1 MLGLLLDKLIVMGQN
16 VDVVNLPAV
25 EMICRKLYGLA
36 RAFEDVHSEADWKQ
50 PPDHKGKWPSKIK
63 WQLLREYDV
72 RPLESTE
79 WAVPEVDEEVGERLK
94 RRALIA
100 KHLHDLP
107 AASPPSTSNE

>member
-25 EMICRKLYGLA
+25 EVICRKLYGLV
-36 RAFEDVHSEADWKQ
+36 RAFEDVQSEAGWKQ
-50 PPDHKGKWPSKIK
+50 PRDHKGKWSSKIK
-63 WQLLREYDV
+63 WQLLHEYDV
-72 RPLESTE
+72 RSLESTE
-79 WAVPEVDEEVGERLK
+79 WAVPEADEEVSERLK

-107 AASPPSTSNE
+107 ASSPPSTSNE